1 MRRCGPRAGA
11 AGGRIVDN
19 SEGDL
24 MFKEF
29 REFAV
34 RGNVVDLAVGLILGA
49 SFGTIV
55 KSAVDDLLMPPIGL
69 LTGGVD
75 FADQF
80 VLLKRG
86 VPPGPYVSLEQA
98 KTAGAVTLNYGV
110 FLNNVVS
117 FLLVAFAVFL
127 LVRAMNRLR
136 RGLEPEVPST
146 PASKICPFCA
156 TEIPLAAVRCPHCT
170 SELPKAA

>member
-1 MRRCGPRAGA
+1 
-11 AGGRIVDN
+11 
-19 SEGDL
+19 
-24 MFKEF
+24 MFKEL

-55 KSAVDDLLMPPIGL
+55 KSAVDDLMMPPIGL
-69 LTGGVD
+69 LTGGAD

-86 VPPGPYVSLEQA
+86 VPPGPYLSVEQA
-98 KTAGAVTLNYGV
+98 KAAGAVTLNYGI

-127 LVRAMNRLR
+127 LVRVINRLR
-136 RGLEPEVPST
+136 RDEAESPSSPT
-146 PASKICPFCA
+146 SKNCPFCV
-156 TEIPLAAVRCPHCT
+156 TEIPLAAESARYFAAR
-170 SELPKAA
+170 EKAN

>member
-1 MRRCGPRAGA
+1 
-11 AGGRIVDN
+11 
-19 SEGDL
+19 

-49 SFGTIV
+49 SFGAIV
-55 KSAVDDLLMPPIGL
+55 KSAVDDLLMPAIGL

-80 VLLKRG
+80 ALLKQG
-86 VPPGPYVSLEQA
+86 TPPGPYVSLEQA
-98 KTAGAVTLNYGV
+98 KTAGAVTVNYGV
-110 FLNNVVS
+110 FLNNVIG

-127 LVRAMNRLR
+127 LVRVINRLR
-136 RGLEPEVPST
+136 REEPP
-146 PASKICPFCA
+146 PAPNSKSCPYCA
-156 TEIPLAAVRCPHCT
+156 TEIPAAAVRCPHCT

>member
-1 MRRCGPRAGA
+1 
-11 AGGRIVDN
+11 
-19 SEGDL
+19 

-34 RGNVVDLAVGLILGA
+34 RGNVVDLAVGLVLGA

-55 KSAVDDLLMPPIGL
+55 KSSVDDLLMPPLGL

-80 VLLKRG
+80 ALLKPG
-86 VPPGPYVSLEQA
+86 VPPGPYISLEQA
-98 KTAGAVTLNYGV
+98 KTAGAVTMNYGV
-110 FLNNVVS
+110 FLNNVIS
-117 FLLVAFAVFL
+117 FVLIAFAVFL
-127 LVRAMNRLR
+127 MVRAMNRVR
-136 RGLEPEVPST
+136 RGLEPEEPT
-146 PASKICPFCA
+146 APASKSCPFCA
-156 TEIPLAAVRCPHCT
+156 TEIPAAAVRCPHCT

>member
-1 MRRCGPRAGA
+1 
-11 AGGRIVDN
+11 
-19 SEGDL
+19 

-55 KSAVDDLLMPPIGL
+55 KSMVDDLLMPPLGL
-69 LTGGVD
+69 FTGGMD

-80 VLLKRG
+80 ALLRAGK
-86 VPPGPYVSLEQA
+86 PPGPYLSLEQA
-98 KTAGAVTLNYGV
+98 KAAGAVTVNYGA
-110 FLNNVVS
+110 FLNNIVS
-117 FLLVAFAVFL
+117 FVLVAFAVFL
-127 LVRAMNRLR
+127 VVRAVNRLHR
-136 RGLEPEVPST
+136 KEPAPPPS
-146 PASKICPFCA
+146 SKRCPFCA
-156 TEIPLAAVRCPHCT
+156 TDIPLAAVRCPHCT

>member
-1 MRRCGPRAGA
+1 
-11 AGGRIVDN
+11 
-19 SEGDL
+19 

-34 RGNVVDLAVGLILGA
+34 RGSVVDLAVGLIIGA

-80 VLLKRG
+80 ALLKAG
-86 VPPGPYVSLEQA
+86 TPPGPYVSLEQA
-98 KTAGAVTLNYGV
+98 KAAGAVTVNYGV
-110 FLNNVVS
+110 FLNNVIS
-117 FLLVAFAVFL
+117 FLLIAFTVFL
-127 LVRAMNRLR
+127 VVRVVNRLR
-136 RGLEPEVPST
+136 REEPLPPS
-146 PASKICPFCA
+146 SKSCPFCA

>member
-1 MRRCGPRAGA
+1 
-11 AGGRIVDN
+11 
-19 SEGDL
+19 

-55 KSAVDDLLMPPIGL
+55 KSAVDDLMMPPIGL
-69 LTGGVD
+69 VTGGVD

-80 VLLKRG
+80 VLLKPG
-86 VPPGPYVSLEQA
+86 VPPGPYINLEQA
-98 KTAGAVTLNYGV
+98 KTAGAVTLNYGI

-127 LVRAMNRLR
+127 VVRMVNRLR
-136 RGLEPEVPST
+136 RDEAESPSSPT
-146 PASKICPFCA
+146 SKNCPFCV